1 MTESKF
7 NECVRTQSQRL
18 YLIALSFTKNQADAE
33 DILQNVYL
41 KLWNCKKEFNS
52 DEHMAK
58 WLTKVCINES
68 KDLLRLHF
76 RKRNVPLEEA
86 INLSNIDN
94 TQDIDLIK
102 AVMSLPKN
110 QRTVIHLFYFEDLQ
124 INEIAKLLNI
134 KESTVKTRLSRSRQ
148 KLKVKLGDEDYEK

>member
-7 NECVRTQSQRL
+7 NECVRTQSQSL

-58 WLTKVCINES
+58 RLTKVCINES

-124 INEIAKLLNI
+124 IYEIAKLLNI
-134 KESTVKTRLSRSRQ
+134 KESAVKTRLSRSRQ

>member
-110 QRTVIHLFYFEDLQ
+110 QRTVIICF
-124 INEIAKLLNI
+124 
-134 KESTVKTRLSRSRQ
+134 T
-148 KLKVKLGDEDYEK
+148 LKICK

>member
-7 NECVRTQSQRL
+7 NECVRTQSKRL

-41 KLWNCKKEFNS
+41 KLWNCKKEFES

-58 WLTKVCINES
+58 WLTKVCVNES

-76 RKRNVPLEEA
+76 RKRNVPLEDA
-86 INLSNIDN
+86 VNLSHIDD

-124 INEIAKLLNI
+124 INEIATLLNI
-134 KESTVKTRLSRSRQ
+134 KESAVKTRLSRARQ
-148 KLKVKLGDEDYEK
+148 KLKAKLGDDDHEE

>member
-1 MTESKF
+1 M
-7 NECVRTQSQRL
+7 
-18 YLIALSFTKNQADAE
+18 
-33 DILQNVYL
+33 
-41 KLWNCKKEFNS
+41 
-52 DEHMAK
+52 
-58 WLTKVCINES
+58 
-68 KDLLRLHF
+68 
-76 RKRNVPLEEA
+76 PLEEA

-134 KESTVKTRLSRSRQ
+134 KESAVKTRLSRARQ
-148 KLKVKLGDEDYEK
+148 KLKVKLGDDDYEK

>member
-1 MTESKF
+1 MCKNAEPKAVLNCFVVHQKSGRRRRYTSKCIF
-7 NECVRTQSQRL
+7 KTL
-18 YLIALSFTKNQADAE
+18 D
-33 DILQNVYL
+33 
-41 KLWNCKKEFNS
+41 CKKEFNS

-134 KESTVKTRLSRSRQ
+134 KESAVKTRLSRARQ
-148 KLKVKLGDEDYEK
+148 KLKVKLGDDDYEK

>member
-41 KLWNCKKEFNS
+41 KLWNRKKEFNS

>member
-1 MTESKF
+1 MEEYKF
-7 NECVRTQSQRL
+7 NECVRTQSKRL
-18 YLIALSFTKNQADAE
+18 NLIALSFTKNHADAE

-41 KLWNCKKEFNS
+41 KLFNCKKEFES
-52 DEHMAK
+52 DEHIAK

-76 RKRNVPLEEA
+76 RKRSVPLEEA
-86 INLSNIDN
+86 INLSCIDN

-110 QRTVIHLFYFEDLQ
+110 QRAVIHLFYFEDLQ
-124 INEIAKLLNI
+124 INEIAKLLGI
-134 KESTVKTRLSRSRQ
+134 KESTVKARLSRARQ
-148 KLKVKLGDEDYEK
+148 KLKAKLGDDDYE

>member
-76 RKRNVPLEEA
+76 RKRNVTLEEA

-134 KESTVKTRLSRSRQ
+134 KESAVKTRLSRSRQ

>member
-41 KLWNCKKEFNS
+41 KLWNRKKEFNS

-134 KESTVKTRLSRSRQ
+134 KESTVKTRLSRARQ

>member
-124 INEIAKLLNI
+124 ISEIAKLLNI
-134 KESTVKTRLSRSRQ
+134 KESAVKTRLSRAKQ

>member
-7 NECVRTQSQRL
+7 NECVRTQSKRL

-41 KLWNCKKEFNS
+41 KLWNCKKEFESN
-52 DEHMAK
+52 EHMAK
-58 WLTKVCINES
+58 WLTKVCVNES

-76 RKRNVPLEEA
+76 RKRNVPLEDA
-86 INLSNIDN
+86 VNLSHIDD

-102 AVMSLPKN
+102 AVMSLL
-110 QRTVIHLFYFEDLQ
+110 QARILFLR
-124 INEIAKLLNI
+124 LLCHCQKI
-134 KESTVKTRLSRSRQ
+134 KEPLYICFI
-148 KLKVKLGDEDYEK
+148 LKICK

>member
-7 NECVRTQSQRL
+7 NECVRTQNQRL

-134 KESTVKTRLSRSRQ
+134 KESAVKTRLSRSRQ
-148 KLKVKLGDEDYEK
+148 KLKVKLGDDDYEK

>member
-33 DILQNVYL
+33 DRLQNVYL

>member
-1 MTESKF
+1 MCKDTKQAVVFDCVVIYKKSSRRRGHTAKCIFKAMELQKKF
-7 NECVRTQSQRL
+7 E
-18 YLIALSFTKNQADAE
+18 
-33 DILQNVYL
+33 
-41 KLWNCKKEFNS
+41 S

-58 WLTKVCINES
+58 WLTKVCVNES

-76 RKRNVPLEEA
+76 RKRNVPLEDA
-86 INLSNIDN
+86 VNLSYIDD

-124 INEIAKLLNI
+124 INEIATLLNI
-134 KESTVKTRLSRSRQ
+134 KESAVKTRLSRARQ
-148 KLKVKLGDEDYEK
+148 KLKAKLGDDNYEK

>member
-110 QRTVIHLFYFEDLQ
+110 QRTVIHLFYFEDLK
-124 INEIAKLLNI
+124 ISEIAKLLNI
-134 KESTVKTRLSRSRQ
+134 KESAVKTRLSRAKQ

>member
-7 NECVRTQSQRL
+7 NECVRTQSQSL

-124 INEIAKLLNI
+124 IYEIAKLLNI
-134 KESTVKTRLSRSRQ
+134 KESAVKTRLSRSRQ

>member
-1 MTESKF
+1 MRGDIMEEYKF
-7 NECVRTQSQRL
+7 NECVRTQSKRL

-41 KLWNCKKEFNS
+41 KLFNCKKEFES
-52 DEHMAK
+52 DEHIAK

-76 RKRNVPLEEA
+76 RKRSVPLEEA
-86 INLSNIDN
+86 INLSCIDN

-102 AVMSLPKN
+102 AVMSIAEKSKSCYSF
-110 QRTVIHLFYFEDLQ
+110 VLF
-124 INEIAKLLNI
+124 
-134 KESTVKTRLSRSRQ
+134 
-148 KLKVKLGDEDYEK
+148 